1 MAKRYRLGDAAPLKL
16 YGYPKDNG
24 TRLTDGHGK
33 TIAKGRKVN
42 CTKVRG
48 DQPGGWISNERC
60 SYQFKFQ
67 GLWYG
72 CRGHGDGLSAS
83 CRVMKRAPVDQRG
96 RNVSNYY
103 DKLDGARRR
112 R

>member
-1 MAKRYRLGDAAPLKL
+1 MRRYRLGDAPPLRL

-42 CTKVRG
+42 CTKIR
-48 DQPGGWISNERC
+48 PGQRHDWFSNERC
-60 SYQFKFQ
+60 SYQFKHE

-72 CRGHGDGLSAS
+72 CRGWGDGLSAS
-83 CRVMKRAPVDQRG
+83 CRVMKHAPPR
-96 RNVSNYY
+96 SSSPYW

-112 R
+112 RR

>member
-1 MAKRYRLGDAAPLKL
+1 MRRSRFRDAAPLKL

-24 TRLTDGHGK
+24 TKLTDWQGK

-42 CTKVRG
+42 CTKVHAWQRG
-48 DQPGGWISNERC
+48 GMMSNERC
-60 SYQFKFQ
+60 SYQFKHQ

-72 CRGHGDGLSAS
+72 CRGTGDGMSAS
-83 CRVMKRAPVDQRG
+83 CRVMKKAPPR
-96 RNVSNYY
+96 SSSPYW

-112 R
+112 RR